1 MVAPISRLLIHA
13 PIMPRQNGEEG
24 SFDECLEQFAWYL
37 DGPAVAQGVGSM
49 ASMPYADEAYV
60 FIPTIDVR
68 LLTLTVPLVSRKKLQ
83 TVLPT
88 LLEDQ
93 LLSVQNIYP
102 QIFAPLVGQSA
113 SLRTVAVMNQAWHD
127 WMSVQVES
135 LLAPSVMVLADCF
148 VLAPPQDDRT
158 DHVFTLELAT
168 SPLTVMRV
176 MRTGAQTGLA
186 WLEQGDAL
194 FNDQLNKSRS
204 WDWSWVR
211 EVILDEAVFQ
221 TKLISGQKRR
231 ARQSEGGTRGSWSAL
246 LQKTI
251 PWVNTTLGVALLS
264 YVLYGLSLIL
274 LDWKWQ
280 ADMRSVASAALQS
293 LPAQGANPNS
303 QPLAQL
309 VAYTNR
315 VQHRQGQLTSSDFLS
330 LAAQLQQLRAQL
342 PADAISEI
350 DYQGSDLVLR
360 LRSGIDRTLVFKMAK
375 ELGMAIEP
383 LGSERYRVLA
393 YGGLRDEQA
402 LMLKGSKP

>member
-13 PIMPRQNGEEG
+13 PIMPRQNAEAG

-148 VLAPPQDDRT
+148 VLPPPQDDRT
-158 DHVFTLELAT
+158 DHAFTLELAT
-168 SPLTVMRV
+168 SPLTVMHV

-211 EVILDEAVFQ
+211 EAILDEAVFQ

-280 ADMRSVASAALQS
+280 ADMRTVASTALQS
-293 LPAQGANPNS
+293 LPAQGANS
-303 QPLAQL
+303 STQPLAQL

-360 LRSGIDRTLVFKMAK
+360 LRSGIDRTLVFKKAK

-393 YGGLRDEQA
+393 YGGLRDQQA
-402 LMLKGSKP
+402 LVLKGSTP